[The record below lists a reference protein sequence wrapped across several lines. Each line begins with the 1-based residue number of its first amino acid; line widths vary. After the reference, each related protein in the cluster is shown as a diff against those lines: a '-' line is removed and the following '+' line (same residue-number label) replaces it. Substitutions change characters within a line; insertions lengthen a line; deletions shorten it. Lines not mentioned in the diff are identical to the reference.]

1 MEKLTSAQLLARVKT
16 ALNIT
21 GEYHD
26 GRIGAYVDD
35 VKDYMAKAGVPAA
48 VLETDTV
55 VGVIAMGVDSIMENG
70 ALSDYVISRIIQLR
84 LTPTTKEG
92 SS

>member
-1 MEKLTSAQLLARVKT
+1 MKLTSEQLLERVKK

-26 GRIGAYVDD
+26 SRIGALVEE

-55 VGVIAMGVDSIMENG
+55 VGTIALGVDSIMENG
-70 ALSDYVISRIIQLR
+70 ALSQYVISRIIQLR
-84 LTPTTKEG
+84 LTPATEEAG
-92 SS
+92 G

>member
-1 MEKLTSAQLLARVKT
+1 MKLTPEQTLERVKT

-26 GRIGAYVDD
+26 GRIGALVDD

-55 VGVIAMGVDSIMENG
+55 VGTIAMGVDSIMETG
-70 ALSDYVISRIIQLR
+70 ALSQYVISRIIQLR
-84 LTPTTKEG
+84 LTPALAG
-92 SS
+92 ASG

>member
-1 MEKLTSAQLLARVKT
+1 MEKLNHDQLLARVKT

-26 GRIGAYVDD
+26 GRIGALVEE

-55 VGVIAMGVDSIMENG
+55 VGTIALGVDSIMENG
-70 ALSDYVISRIIQLR
+70 ALSQYVISRIIQLR
-84 LTPTTKEG
+84 LTPTKEEA

>member
-1 MEKLTSAQLLARVKT
+1 MKLSSEQTLERVKT

-26 GRIGAYVDD
+26 GRIGALVDD

-48 VLETDTV
+48 VLETDAV
-55 VGVIAMGVDSIMENG
+55 VGTIAMGVDSIMETG
-70 ALSDYVISRIIQLR
+70 ALSQYVISRIIQLR
-84 LTPTTKEG
+84 LTPTTEEASG
-92 SS
+92 

>member
-1 MEKLTSAQLLARVKT
+1 MKLTSDQLLARVKT

-26 GRIGAYVDD
+26 GRIGALVEE

-48 VLETDTV
+48 VLETETV
-55 VGVIAMGVDSIMENG
+55 VGTIALGVDSIMENG
-70 ALSDYVISRIIQLR
+70 ALSQYVISRIIQLR
-84 LTPTTKEG
+84 LTPVKEEASG
-92 SS
+92 

>member
-1 MEKLTSAQLLARVKT
+1 MTLTSEQLLERVKK

-26 GRIGAYVDD
+26 GRIGAYVED
-35 VKDYMAKAGVPAA
+35 VKDYMRKAGVPAA
-48 VLETDTV
+48 VLDSDTV

-84 LTPTTKEG
+84 LTPTNKEG

>member
-1 MEKLTSAQLLARVKT
+1 MKLTSEQLLERVKT

-21 GEYHD
+21 GDYHD
-26 GRIGAYVDD
+26 GRIGALVEE

-48 VLETDTV
+48 VLETETV
-55 VGVIAMGVDSIMENG
+55 VGTIALGVDSIMENG
-70 ALSDYVISRIIQLR
+70 ALSQYVISRIIQLR
-84 LTPTTKEG
+84 LTPTKEEA

>member
-1 MEKLTSAQLLARVKT
+1 MATLDDKELLARVKT

-26 GRIGAYVDD
+26 GRISALIAD

-48 VLETDTV
+48 VLNTDTV
-55 VGVIAMGVDSIMENG
+55 VGTIAMGVDSIMETG
-70 ALSDYVISRIIQLR
+70 ALSQYVISRIIQLR
-84 LTPTTKEG
+84 LTPVKEEASG
-92 SS
+92 